1 MIKKKWLI
9 PVLIIGVIMVLW
21 FIGIIPKQ
29 VAKISGT
36 SYVKNHFPEMQLEC
50 VGVEYADVYG
60 NYLITFKGTNEN
72 TYSCVIGPKYFPVSM
87 GQGLFAIE
95 SDYAEIYKNKL
106 KKWTTNRLKNSNF
119 QKDDDVVAEYVDTLL
134 NSQYSKY
141 FENLELF
148 CCEYG
153 TNDDGVFNAIVYSE
167 EEKYSFSADYDI
179 KNKKL
184 YTTASREY
192 HYEAVYADVKNTVE
206 ETMSFDNPVTE
217 HYMLTINSEPS
228 TEFIEDY
235 DKFVTDKD
243 TNIEIM
249 MFFDKPISNT
259 EADQIQT
266 LMHKLKDKQFKG
278 SLQYNIDDNFSKE
291 FDFKKTY
298 ETEEIKKCDQI

>member
-1 MIKKKWLI
+1 MRKILYSCFS
-9 PVLIIGVIMVLW
+9 LFLGLIMVTGCMYINPRGE
-21 FIGIIPKQ
+21 F
-29 VAKISGT
+29 
-36 SYVKNHFPEMQLEC
+36 
-50 VGVEYADVYG
+50 
-60 NYLITFKGTNEN
+60 
-72 TYSCVIGPKYFPVSM
+72 
-87 GQGLFAIE
+87 
-95 SDYAEIYKNKL
+95 
-106 KKWTTNRLKNSNF
+106 
-119 QKDDDVVAEYVDTLL
+119 KDDDAVADYVDTLL

-141 FENLELF
+141 FEDLELF

-167 EEKYSFSADYDI
+167 EEKYSFGADYDI

-184 YTTASREY
+184 YTTA
-192 HYEAVYADVKNTVE
+192 E

-278 SLQYNIDDNFSKE
+278 SLKYNIDDNFSKE
-291 FDFKKTY
+291 FDFNKTY